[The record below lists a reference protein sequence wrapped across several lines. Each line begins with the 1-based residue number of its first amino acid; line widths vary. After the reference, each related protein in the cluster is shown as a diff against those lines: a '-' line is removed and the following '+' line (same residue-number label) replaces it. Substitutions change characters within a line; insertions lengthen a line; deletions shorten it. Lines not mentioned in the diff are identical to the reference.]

1 MIGNPELFET
11 SEAACTKCN
20 ELIGW
25 NCPAPQKWT
34 SPDGRAGWIVTAV
47 NPKTHQVVALSEDG
61 MLESY

>member
-25 NCPAPQKWT
+25 NCPGPAKM
-34 SPDGRAGWIVTAV
+34 DLA
-47 NPKTHQVVALSEDG
+47 
-61 MLESY
+61 